1 MSATIKPMEYQF
13 IDKLNVDQL
22 ESEDL
27 IEVDDEIV
35 KVIYVDSLANGYVIT
50 IENEFGEKD
59 VMEFDDNETF
69 NWYILRDDDV
79 E

>member
-1 MSATIKPMEYQF
+1 MSATIKHMEYQF

-59 VMEFDDNETF
+59 VMEFDDSETF

>member
-1 MSATIKPMEYQF
+1 MVNVEFVKVDE
-13 IDKLNVDQL
+13 LNVDQL
-22 ESEDL
+22 EIGDL
-27 IEVDDEIV
+27 IQINDDIVQVCEVV
-35 KVIYVDSLANGYVIT
+35 SLANGYVIT